1 MRIYR
6 LFLVSFILF
15 IFCIASVSSTLSQE
29 SLPAIVKK
37 VEPSVVVIITYDRE
51 GEILIQGSGFFIS
64 KNGNVV
70 TNCHVLQGATRA
82 EVKTTD
88 GSVYPVKNILA
99 EDQEGDLILV
109 SVEISTNA
117 VHPLPV
123 SHSLPERGERVIV
136 IGSPLGLEQT
146 VADGIVSAV
155 REIPAFTIAG
165 TYENIIQ
172 ITAPISQGSS
182 GSPVVNMKGEVIGIA
197 TFLIVE
203 GQNLNF
209 AVPAERLAR
218 LSPVK
223 TQTLAEKRAEE
234 IEESKYIYV
243 AGIKYLWAKDY
254 EKALSRFEEAVEK
267 NPHNAEAYHW
277 IGYCNDLL
285 RRFHEAVEA
294 YKQAIRINPDLGVAY
309 FGLGMA
315 YLQLGRH
322 QDGIEACKQAIR
334 LHPDFVG
341 AYYFLGR
348 NYAALK
354 HVKDAMEAYKEAIRI
369 NPDFAYAHCEL
380 GLLYAV
386 QGRIR
391 DAIEALKLAI
401 RINPNL
407 HRAHYAHHSL
417 GLCYLLLGDKGSA
430 LEEYKILKDL
440 DKDLANGLFNA
451 IYE

>member
-29 SLPAIVKK
+29 NLPAIVKK
-37 VEPSVVVIITYDRE
+37 VEPSVVVIMTYDEE
-51 GEILIQGSGFFIS
+51 GEILVQGSGFFIS
-64 KNGNVV
+64 KNGDVV
-70 TNCHVLQGATRA
+70 TSLHVLQGAIRA
-82 EVKTTD
+82 EVKTAD
-88 GSVYPVKNILA
+88 GNVYPVKNILA
-99 EDQEGDLILV
+99 EDQESDLILV

-117 VHPLPV
+117 VHPLPI
-123 SHSLPERGERVIV
+123 SRSLPEKGEWIIV

-155 REIPAFTIAG
+155 RKIPALTSG

-209 AVPAERLAR
+209 AVPTERLAR
-218 LSPVK
+218 LSPDK
-223 TQTLAEKRAEE
+223 SQTLAEKKAEE
-234 IEESKYIYV
+234 IEESKYIYWG
-243 AGIKYLWAKDY
+243 GINYLWLEDY
-254 EKALSRFEEAVEK
+254 EKALSKFEEAVEK
-267 NPHNAEAYHW
+267 NPRYAEAYSH
-277 IGYCNDLL
+277 IGFCNDLL
-285 RRFHEAVEA
+285 GHYHEAVEA

-309 FGLGMA
+309 CGLGMA
-315 YLQLGRH
+315 YFQLGRY

-341 AYYFLGR
+341 AHYFLGK
-348 NYAALK
+348 NYAVLERLQ
-354 HVKDAMEAYKEAIRI
+354 DAMEAYKQAIRI
-369 NPDFAYAHCEL
+369 DPDFDLAHCEL
-380 GLLYAV
+380 GICYGAL
-386 QGRIR
+386 GRDQ
-391 DAIEALKLAI
+391 DAMEALKQAI
-401 RINPNL
+401 CINPNL
-407 HRAHYAHHSL
+407 VRAHFGL
-417 GLCYLLLGDKGSA
+417 GMVYLLLRDKGSA
-430 LEEYKILKDL
+430 LQEYKILKDL
-440 DKDLANGLFNA
+440 DKDLANKLFNE

>member
-29 SLPAIVKK
+29 NLPAIVKK

-51 GEILIQGSGFFIS
+51 GEILVQGSGFFIS

-117 VHPLPV
+117 VHPLPI
-123 SHSLPERGERVIV
+123 SRSLPEKGERIIV

-155 REIPAFTIAG
+155 REIPAFTTAG

-209 AVPAERLAR
+209 AIPSERLAR
-218 LSPVK
+218 LSPGK
-223 TQTLAEKRAEE
+223 GQTLAERRAGE
-234 IEESKYIYV
+234 IEESKHIYR
-243 AGIKYLWAKDY
+243 AGIKCLWAENY
-254 EKALSRFEEAVEK
+254 EKALSRFEEAIEK
-267 NPHNAEAYHW
+267 NPRYAEACFL
-277 IGYCNDLL
+277 IGHCNDELG
-285 RRFHEAVEA
+285 HYPEAIEA
-294 YKQAIRINPDLGVAY
+294 YKQAIRIKPDFADAYCLLAISYSHLGRYEESIESSKQAIRIRPDYAEAHLMLGSAYGKLGREHESIESFKQAIRINPDLA
-309 FGLGMA
+309 
-315 YLQLGRH
+315 
-322 QDGIEACKQAIR
+322 EA
-334 LHPDFVG
+334 HF
-341 AYYFLGR
+341 
-348 NYAALK
+348 
-354 HVKDAMEAYKEAIRI
+354 
-369 NPDFAYAHCEL
+369 
-380 GLLYAV
+380 
-386 QGRIR
+386 
-391 DAIEALKLAI
+391 
-401 RINPNL
+401 
-407 HRAHYAHHSL
+407 SL
-417 GLCYLLLGDKGSA
+417 GATYWILRDRGSA
-430 LEEYKILKDL
+430 LQEYKILKDL
-440 DKDLANGLFNA
+440 DEDLANKLFNQ
-451 IYE
+451 IYR